1 MPFPLGPRFQEA
13 LAFAAQV
20 HTGQFRKGTTIPYVS
35 HVLAATATVLEH
47 GADEE
52 VAIACLLHDAV
63 EDGGGMPVLEEI
75 RTRFGPGVAAL
86 VLECT
91 DATVTPKPPWRG
103 RKEAYLAHL
112 AVASAGARLIVLGDK
127 LHNASSLVRDL
138 RTAGPALWDRFNAGP
153 EDTAWYYRSVVE
165 ILGGKD
171 RTPLLEELDAVV
183 RELEE
188 AVRPGA

>member
-1 MPFPLGPRFQEA
+1 MAFPLGPRFQEA

-20 HTGQFRKGTTIPYVS
+20 HTGQYRKGTAIPYVS

-63 EDGGGMPVLEEI
+63 EDGGGLPVLEEI
-75 RTRFGPGVAAL
+75 RTRFGPRVADL

-91 DATVTPKPPWRG
+91 DATVTPKPPWRA

-138 RTAGPALWDRFNAGP
+138 RAAGSALWDRFNAGP
-153 EDTAWYYRSVVE
+153 GETAWYYRSVVE
-165 ILGGKD
+165 ILGEKG
-171 RTPLLEELDAVV
+171 RTPLLDQLDAVV
-183 RELEE
+183 GELEK
-188 AVRPGA
+188 AILGA